1 MEYRWTNADSNG
13 PSGHLSSPFPAR
25 ENLHENPIRPK
36 FRPAV
41 GRLCPAASL
50 HVQALF
56 SLGLVALILG
66 YVTRN
71 RFRKH
76 EWSLGVAHAS
86 WQINTVWLSLLL
98 GVLVIIVLIAICG
111 WMGSDPMLETKLDA
125 ITNSDLAPQEMLRAL
140 WAIPGTKAI
149 VGTII
154 TFTLL
159 CLIWPL
165 KRILQGLLALR
176 SGIEPVEGQGWL
188 ALALAVAIQ
197 LLLMLLSV
205 LL

>member
-1 MEYRWTNADSNG
+1 MKTQSAQNSALLWAGYA
-13 PSGHLSSPFPAR
+13 LLLLFM
-25 ENLHENPIRPK
+25 
-36 FRPAV
+36 F
-41 GRLCPAASL
+41 SL

-154 TFTLL
+154 R
-159 CLIWPL
+159 CE
-165 KRILQGLLALR
+165 R
-176 SGIEPVEGQGWL
+176 
-188 ALALAVAIQ
+188 AV
-197 LLLMLLSV
+197 
-205 LL
+205 

>member
-1 MEYRWTNADSNG
+1 M
-13 PSGHLSSPFPAR
+13 GHRDTFPHPFPQEKTSMKTQSAQ
-25 ENLHENPIRPK
+25 NSALLWAGYALLLL
-36 FRPAV
+36 FMF
-41 GRLCPAASL
+41 SL

-197 LLLMLLSV
+197 LLLMLLCV